1 MLRTWSAAISGGSR
15 QGCRG
20 SPLGAQEKLR
30 NISFYDWR
38 IGCNSHFRLMSLY
51 LLSERELFPLNTT
64 KLTQIQAYLQEKDLD
79 GWLLYSFWQLNPI
92 ALAVA
97 GLENGGSRRWFLWLP
112 AQGEPVWLA
121 HAIEVHTP
129 EHAAPGMQG
138 KVHLYSG
145 WRELGQKLGAIVTSR
160 SGGKPRIAMEYS
172 PHNAIPYVSWVD
184 AGTKELVEAS
194 TGAEIVSSAD
204 LAQLVLAVLSEAEIE
219 AHREAARRCL
229 AIKDA
234 AYGLIAER
242 LRHGQQL
249 TEYQV
254 QEFIVDQFRVQ
265 GMDPSFSPAVAINGN
280 AAIPHYHPD
289 AKRHSPIQVGDVVL
303 IDLWSRV
310 GTDPKGSLADITW
323 AAYCGAETPS
333 KVTEVFNVVAGARD
347 AAVKAVQDRLSAN
360 QTVHGYE
367 VDDAARAVIID
378 AGYGDYILHRTGH
391 SLGWLGHFLGVNI
404 DNLETQDQRQLLP
417 GLMFTIEP
425 GIYIPDFNFD
435 GSPKGL
441 GIRSEINCV
450 VHAGHVEVTTL
461 PLQTE
466 VKALLA

>member
-1 MLRTWSAAISGGSR
+1 MSDSKLAA
-15 QGCRG
+15 
-20 SPLGAQEKLR
+20 
-30 NISFYDWR
+30 
-38 IGCNSHFRLMSLY
+38 
-51 LLSERELFPLNTT
+51 
-64 KLTQIQAYLQEKDLD
+64 IQAYLREQQID
-79 GWLLYSFWQLNPI
+79 GWLLYSFWKLNPI

-112 AQGEPVWLA
+112 AEGEPVWLA
-121 HAIEVHTP
+121 HAIEPHTP
-129 EHAAPGMQG
+129 ANAAPAMQG
-138 KVHLYSG
+138 KVHLYAG
-145 WRELGQKLGAIVTSR
+145 WRELGQKLGEIVTSR
-160 SGGKPRIAMEYS
+160 RGGKPRIAMEYS

-194 TGAEIVSSAD
+194 TGGQVVSSAD
-204 LAQLVLAVLSEAEIE
+204 LAQLALAVLSEAEI
-219 AHREAARRCL
+219 AGHREAAQRCL

-242 LRHGQQL
+242 LRHGQL
-249 TEYQV
+249 ITEYQV
-254 QEFIVDQFRVQ
+254 QEFIIDQFRAQ
-265 GMDPSFSPAVAINGN
+265 GMDPSFSPGVAINGN

-289 AKRHSPIQVGDVVL
+289 AKQHSPIQVGDVVL

-310 GTDPKGSLADITW
+310 GTDPKGCLADITW
-323 AAYCGAETPS
+323 TAYCGTETPP
-333 KVTEVFNVVAGARD
+333 KVTEVFTVVAGARD
-347 AAVKAVQDRLSAN
+347 AAVQFVQAQFKAKQPI
-360 QTVHGYE
+360 HGYE
-367 VDDAARAVIID
+367 VDDAARAVIIG
-378 AGYGDYILHRTGH
+378 AGYGDAILHRTGH

-435 GSPKGL
+435 GSPTPKGL

-450 VHAGHVEVTTL
+450 VHADHLEVTTM
-461 PLQTE
+461 PLQTT

>member
-1 MLRTWSAAISGGSR
+1 MR
-15 QGCRG
+15 
-20 SPLGAQEKLR
+20 
-30 NISFYDWR
+30 D
-38 IGCNSHFRLMSLY
+38 
-51 LLSERELFPLNTT
+51 T
-64 KLTQIQAYLQEKDLD
+64 KLAAIQAYLQEQKLD

-97 GLENGGSRRWFLWLP
+97 GLANGGSRRWFLWLP
-112 AQGEPVWLA
+112 AQGEPVWLV

-129 EHAAPGMQG
+129 EQAAPGMQG
-138 KVHLYSG
+138 KVHLYAG
-145 WRELGQKLGAIVTSR
+145 WHELGQKLGKIVVGCN
-160 SGGKPRIAMEYS
+160 GGNPRIAMEYS

-194 TGAEIVSSAD
+194 TGGEVVSSAD
-204 LAQLVLAVLSEAEIE
+204 LAQLALAVLSDAEIE

-242 LRHGQQL
+242 LRHGQAIS
-249 TEYQV
+249 EYGV
-254 QEFIVDQFRVQ
+254 QAFILDQFHAQ
-265 GMDPSFSPAVAINGN
+265 GMDPAFSPGVAINGN

-310 GTDPKGSLADITW
+310 GTDPKGCLADITW
-323 AAYCGAETPS
+323 TAYCGAETPA

-347 AAVKAVQDRLSAN
+347 AAVKFVQDRLNTHQA
-360 QTVHGYE
+360 VHGYE
-367 VDDAARAVIID
+367 VDDAARAVIIG

-391 SLGWLGHFLGVNI
+391 SLGWLTHFLGVNI

-425 GIYIPDFNFD
+425 GIYIPAFNFD

-450 VHAGHVEVTTL
+450 VHPDRVEVTTL